1 MVSVTNATVR
11 IQDTLAGF
19 RSLLRRTLV
28 FFTWRASFTPP
39 SSPGV
44 ESSDSSVLSPP
55 SCAGPDRPARFLLSQ
70 HPVDDC
76 AVLRLVLTLDR
87 CAARDGLTLTQ
98 YAPLLD
104 AVSPAARRELVE
116 LLDAWE
122 LGLRDLLDASSS
134 LATLNASFP
143 QAPTEP
149 ASSSA
154 RDHAAS
160 SYLTLCAALLW
171 VQYLAAAEIDGV
183 CS

>member
-1 MVSVTNATVR
+1 MASVSNGTVR
-11 IQDTLAGF
+11 IQDTLTGL
-19 RSLLRRTLV
+19 RDHLRRLLTFSTCNAV
-28 FFTWRASFTPP
+28 HTPP

-55 SCAGPDRPARFLLSQ
+55 SCAGPDRPVRSLLSQ

-104 AVSPAARRELVE
+104 AISPAARRELVE

-143 QAPTEP
+143 QAPAGS

-154 RDHAAS
+154 HERAAS
-160 SYLTLCAALLW
+160 SYLTLCAAILW
-171 VQYLAAAEIDGV
+171 VQCLAAAEIDGV